1 MTTERRRVLAVVA
14 VLAVAAGCGVRL
26 DMYDQPRYE
35 ATEASG
41 FFADG
46 KSSQAPPA
54 GTVARGFLRDDRH
67 LYTGMQDDTTLAVA
81 FPMPVTRRVLE
92 RGRERYG
99 IFCTPCHDATG
110 GGRGMV
116 VRRGFKQPPT
126 FHADRLRDAPAGY
139 LFDVMTNGFG
149 VMSGYAS
156 QVPVEDRW
164 AIAAYIRA
172 LQLSQNVRMADLPAA
187 ERQRIESA
195 IAAAA
200 SGAAAGSP
208 PAKGHAPPATPEG
221 AATETQA
228 GGHE

>member
-1 MTTERRRVLAVVA
+1 MISERHAILAGMAAVIVA
-14 VLAVAAGCGVRL
+14 LAGCSVRL

-35 ATEASG
+35 SNEASD

-46 KSSQAPPA
+46 KSAQAPPA

-67 LYTGMQDDTTLAVA
+67 LYTGMVDDTTMAA
-81 FPMPVTRRVLE
+81 TFPVSVTREFLE
-92 RGRERYG
+92 RGRERYT
-99 IFCTPCHDATG
+99 IFCTPCHDAVG
-110 GGRGMV
+110 HGRGMV

-149 VMSGYAS
+149 VMSSYAS

-172 LQLSQNVRMADLPAA
+172 LQLSQHVELAALP
-187 ERQRIESA
+187 ESDRRRIEQA
-195 IAAAA
+195 IRDAGAA
-200 SGAAAGSP
+200 GAAAP
-208 PAKGHAPPATPEG
+208 PESEAADPP
-221 AATETQA
+221 